1 LASQNVTQAG
11 TAAAGTLQLNNV
23 APAARDAFF
32 AAMDA
37 AHRWAFMDAHE
48 QATRALAADSTFG
61 LARVY
66 RMSLGPAATVAATN
80 AQYQRAIADAAT
92 RPAPEQTLLLAER
105 FTGENANRLYAAA
118 RQAYP
123 SDRNVAL
130 EQALALA
137 GRPRI
142 DSLRSLVTQYPDLLG
157 ARLWLAFYLSNGFY
171 TPSHADYYDA
181 LIVAQKAAQLAPTAA
196 GSHTALAHVLHY
208 MGRDDEAAMHLAAAT
223 KMDRRAEYAYILE
236 AEIFLADG
244 KPQRV
249 ERARAALDSAM
260 AASPNPA
267 RRSTDRLYKA
277 LALFYDGRA
286 TEGMAEAAAVARD
299 DEAAGALGAAAT
311 KYSQLAELAGGIGD
325 SADVDKWLGEAR
337 RVSSSTNV
345 GIQSVQALALGH
357 QPAAARRAL
366 DDGMRGTDTT
376 TANAQADLHRLRGMI
391 LLADGKP
398 AEALAELKRG
408 DPRQNTFSELAMI
421 DAYTA
426 LKDQKNADATRAAL
440 LARPGISAV
449 SLALAGYRAQKKK

>member
-1 LASQNVTQAG
+1 
-11 TAAAGTLQLNNV
+11 
-23 APAARDAFF
+23 
-32 AAMDA
+32 
-37 AHRWAFMDAHE
+37 
-48 QATRALAADSTFG
+48 
-61 LARVY
+61 
-66 RMSLGPAATVAATN
+66 
-80 AQYQRAIADAAT
+80 
-92 RPAPEQTLLLAER
+92 
-105 FTGENANRLYAAA
+105 
-118 RQAYP
+118 
-123 SDRNVAL
+123 
-130 EQALALA
+130 
-137 GRPRI
+137 
-142 DSLRSLVTQYPDLLG
+142 
-157 ARLWLAFYLSNGFY
+157 
-171 TPSHADYYDA
+171 
-181 LIVAQKAAQLAPTAA
+181 
-196 GSHTALAHVLHY
+196 
-208 MGRDDEAAMHLAAAT
+208 MGRDDEAAMHLAAAI

-249 ERARAALDSAM
+249 ERARAALDSAI

-286 TEGMAEAAAVARD
+286 TEGMAEAAAVAKD
-299 DEAAGALGAAAT
+299 DEAAGALAAAAT

-325 SADVDKWLGEAR
+325 SADVDKWLGEAH
-337 RVSSSTNV
+337 RVSPSANV

-398 AEALAELKRG
+398 AEALAEMKKG

-440 LARPGISAV
+440 LARPGISGV
-449 SLALAGYRAQKKK
+449 SLALASYRAQKKK